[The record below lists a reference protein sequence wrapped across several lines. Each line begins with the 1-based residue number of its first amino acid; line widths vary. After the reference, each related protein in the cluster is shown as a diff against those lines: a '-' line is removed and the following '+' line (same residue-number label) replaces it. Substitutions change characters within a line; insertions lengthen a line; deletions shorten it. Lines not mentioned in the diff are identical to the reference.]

1 MNLNPPKS
9 IANISFILSSEYPQG
24 KNNASPRDMATNDDV
39 VVEERYLILG
49 TPCHRV
55 PTKFVSKDVKIQQGE
70 CSFSIM
76 CDPIPVQ
83 RETGGKLKQRKSL
96 NGYLFHGSFGLLYVL
111 AGKSKALFGSC
122 PLRLSSKKNEE
133 HTKIL

>member
-1 MNLNPPKS
+1 MDMINLPTLQISRIMNLNPPKS
-9 IANISFILSSEYPQG
+9 IANISFILSSQYPQG
-24 KNNASPRDMATNDDV
+24 INNASPRDMATNDDV
-39 VVEERYLILG
+39 VVEERYLTLG

-96 NGYLFHGSFGLLYVL
+96 NGYHFSRF
-111 AGKSKALFGSC
+111 FRP
-122 PLRLSSKKNEE
+122 PLCTCRKE
-133 HTKIL
+133 